1 MSTPPPARS
10 SSRLLRPGYLANG
23 EELRDETR
31 GTMYHYFPGPIF
43 ALVVIL
49 VLDYAAVAAKYSWLP
64 AVPGLTPLF
73 RAFPSAGGW
82 AGASFVLGFLSI
94 LTLLVLLLLGV
105 RYLRWTRTVYAVTSS
120 RVIIQT
126 GIFSRDFEEI
136 PITQV
141 RGIDVHQ
148 TIVHRILGYGTLRV
162 SSEGGTR
169 VGNESWFGLP
179 RPFEFQRAIETASQ
193 RITRGQSPPMSPPPS
208 PA

>member
-1 MSTPPPARS
+1 MTTSTAPS
-10 SSRLLRPGYLANG
+10 VSRLLRGGYLANG

-31 GTMYHYFPGPIF
+31 GTKFYYFPGPLF
-43 ALVVIL
+43 ALFVIL
-49 VLDYAAVAAKYSWLP
+49 VLDYAAVAANYRWLP
-64 AVPGLTPLF
+64 AVPALTPLF
-73 RAFPSAGGW
+73 QALPPAGVW
-82 AGASFVLGFLSI
+82 TGASFLLAFLSI
-94 LTLLVLLLLGV
+94 LTLAVLLLLGV

-120 RVIIQT
+120 RVIIQS

-148 TIVHRILGYGTLRV
+148 TFVHRVLGYGTLRV

-169 VGNESWFGLP
+169 VGNENWYGIP
-179 RPFEFQRAIETASQ
+179 RPFDFQRAIETASQ
-193 RITRGQSPPMSPPPS
+193 RITRGQSPPMSPPTR